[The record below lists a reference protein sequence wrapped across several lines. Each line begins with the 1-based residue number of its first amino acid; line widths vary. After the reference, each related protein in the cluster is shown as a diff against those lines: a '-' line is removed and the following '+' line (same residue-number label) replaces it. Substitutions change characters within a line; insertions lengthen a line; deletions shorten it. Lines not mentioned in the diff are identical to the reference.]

1 MSTSP
6 TLWEIESPL
15 GAVSFRVSGQGR
27 PLILVHGWGGS
38 SRYWLA
44 APAFLPNRRL
54 IAIDLPG
61 CGASPAPNEPVTLE
75 SYARVVLAVA
85 DALDIDRF
93 ALAGHSLGAAV
104 ALAVAD
110 LACERVERLGLI
122 SFGFSANCYE
132 ESLVTIAGAQWQV
145 AAAYWRPWL
154 IWWRPWWGVTQ
165 SWRQAWW
172 MMPPTPEILA
182 APMVRCSLDH
192 SLLAQGIADL
202 VAMDLLVAI
211 EAAAIM
217 GHPKLKRAA
226 QSQLPPVLLLSG
238 QYDPVFPPVNVR
250 ALHRCIANAQLV
262 ILPDCGHVPMV
273 EEPSGCYQTIARFL
287 DGENDYSS

>member
-15 GAVSFRVSGQGR
+15 GPVAFRVSGQGR
-27 PLILVHGWGGS
+27 PLIFLHGWGGS
-38 SRYWLA
+38 SRYWQA

-61 CGASPAPNEPVTLE
+61 CGASPAPIEPVTLA
-75 SYARVVLAVA
+75 SYARTVLAVA

-93 ALAGHSLGAAV
+93 ALVGHSLGAAI

-110 LACERVERLGLI
+110 FACERVERLGLI
-122 SFGFSANCYE
+122 SFGFSASLYE
-132 ESLVTIAGAQWQV
+132 DSLVTIAGAQWQV

-165 SWRQAWW
+165 QWRQAWW
-172 MMPPTPEILA
+172 TMPPTPDLLA
-182 APMVRCSLDH
+182 RPMVRRPLDS

-202 VAMDLLVAI
+202 VAMDPLVAM

-217 GHPKLKRAA
+217 GHPQLKRAV
-226 QSQLPPVLLLSG
+226 QRPLPPVLLISG
-238 QYDPVFPPVNVR
+238 RHDPVFPPINVKSLSR
-250 ALHRCIANAQLV
+250 YLPDAQV
-262 ILPDCGHVPMV
+262 YFIPDCGHVPMV
-273 EEPSGCYQTIARFL
+273 EEPAACYHAIARFL
-287 DGENDYSS
+287 DRENDYSS

>member
-15 GAVSFRVSGQGR
+15 GTVAFRVSGQGR

-38 SRYWLA
+38 SRYWQA

-54 IAIDLPG
+54 IAIDMPG
-61 CGASPAPNEPVTLE
+61 CGLSPAPTEPVTLA
-75 SYARVVLAVA
+75 SYARAVLAVA

-93 ALAGHSLGAAV
+93 ALVGHSLGAAV

-110 LACERVERLGLI
+110 LARERVERLGLV

-132 ESLVTIAGAQWQV
+132 DTLVTIAGAQWQV

-154 IWWRPWWGVTQ
+154 IWWRPWWGFTL

-172 MMPPTPEILA
+172 SLPPTPELLA
-182 APMVRCSLDH
+182 APMVYCPLDH

-202 VAMDLLVAI
+202 VAMDPLVAI
-211 EAAAIM
+211 ETAAIM
-217 GHPKLKRAA
+217 GHPQLKRAV
-226 QSQLPPVLLLSG
+226 QQPLPPVLLISG
-238 QYDPVFPPVNVR
+238 RYDPVFPSTNVR
-250 ALHRCIANAQLV
+250 ALGRYLTNVQVV

-273 EEPSGCYQTIARFL
+273 ENPAACYQTIARFL